1 MEINNAV
8 HNELRFMNCF
18 IKSFYNLTKLK
29 VSVLLFD
36 YLHLVCHKIE
46 SISGTK
52 FDFGIAEIQKFPRR
66 YIYYFISIQDK
77 HFPRGNS
84 AIKTIKFLINGVFL
98 EELETFKS

>member
-1 MEINNAV
+1 
-8 HNELRFMNCF
+8 MNCF
-18 IKSFYNLTKLK
+18 IDFFSILIKFKA
-29 VSVLLFD
+29 SVLLFD
-36 YLHLVCHKIE
+36 YVYLVYIVCHKIE

-52 FDFGIAEIQKFPRR
+52 FDFGIAEIQKFPHR

-98 EELETFKS
+98 EELETFKG